1 MGKRESEAVYR
12 RRRIVALLVLLL
24 PVLIVLK
31 ACTGGSDPAPTPT
44 PTVTESAQ
52 RTEAE
57 TTTKTT
63 KPSAKATK
71 TESATAVAK
80 VKVTPKPSIGD
91 CANSDIEVSLTADAL
106 TYAIGSPVTLAMR
119 ISNAGSVDCKRDV
132 GALSNE
138 IYVTDVDGAVV
149 WSSDACQV
157 DAKPQIATMRPAAVF
172 GNTQVWG
179 GRNSGRDCTSAAPD
193 AAPGSYLAYAR
204 NDTVSSKAF
213 AFTIQ

>member
-12 RRRIVALLVLLL
+12 RRRIVALVVLLV

-31 ACTGGSDPAPTPT
+31 ACAGGSAPDPTPT
-44 PTVTESAQ
+44 SSPTVSTAGN
-52 RTEAE
+52 E

-63 KPSAKATK
+63 KPSAKAASSET
-71 TESATAVAK
+71 ATAKAK
-80 VKVTPKPSIGD
+80 PSVTPKPSISD
-91 CANSDIEVSLTADAL
+91 CANSDIEVSVTADAVN
-106 TYAIGSPVTLAMR
+106 YAIGSPVTLAMR
-119 ISNAGSVDCKRDV
+119 ISNTGTAECKRDV

-138 IYVTDVDGAVV
+138 IYVTDLDGAVV

-157 DAKPQIATMRPAAVF
+157 DAKPQIVTMRPTAVF

-193 AAPGSYLAYAR
+193 AVPGSYLAYAR
-204 NDTVSSKAF
+204 NDTVTGKPF